1 MIYSGRICVIELK
14 KKHNEKTLSKQVY
27 LLGGD
32 YKKSCYIFTRNIYV
46 FKVWLFSPQQSDDF
60 TFI

>member
-32 YKKSCYIFTRNIYV
+32 YKKSCYIFTRNNYV
-46 FKVWLFSPQQSDDF
+46 FKV
-60 TFI
+60 